1 MEFHLFLYL
10 AAIFG
15 AGYCIK
21 LVTNAIKIP
30 EVTGYV
36 LLGVILGTSLVKL
49 LTNEV
54 LEALSPLSTIALGM
68 IAFTI
73 GIELKLDVIKRLGKS
88 ILAIVTFE
96 SLGAFLVVFVVL
108 RYLFKAELNIALLLG
123 AVASATAPAAT
134 VAVIK
139 QYKAKGPL
147 TSTILAVVGLDDAFA
162 LIIYVFVEGFV
173 SSNLLGDSVAIP
185 AMIGSALLSIFM
197 ALGIGVVAAIL
208 YSLIL
213 RKVKNNDWIA
223 LLLTTFLFG
232 LLGIC
237 ELLEI
242 SELLSIM
249 AFGMVIVNSS
259 PTLSKKSENIV
270 SSFSPIFLVAF
281 FILGGAHLDVA
292 LIGQIGLLGL
302 FYFFARS
309 IGKIGGATL
318 GAYIGKAPKQTRNL
332 IGFAL
337 LPQVGV
343 ALALA
348 LAINKKFNMP
358 QFGENG
364 ASLAS
369 TIINVLLFTTIIT
382 EIIGPLL
389 TRFALKKAGETN
401 TSSDHQ

>member
-21 LVTNAIKIP
+21 VVTNAIKIP

-54 LEALSPLSTIALGM
+54 LEILSPLSSIALGL

-96 SLGAFLVVFVVL
+96 SIGAFIVVFVVL
-108 RYLFKAELNIALLLG
+108 QYLFKTDLNTALLLG

-139 QYKAKGPL
+139 QYRAKGPL

-173 SSNLLGDSVAIP
+173 SANLAGESIAIFIMLGK
-185 AMIGSALLSIFM
+185 ALLSILIAM
-197 ALGIGVVAAIL
+197 GIGVVAAII

-223 LLLTTFLFG
+223 LLLTAFLFG
-232 LLGIC
+232 LLGVC
-237 ELLEI
+237 ELLGV

-249 AFGMVIVNSS
+249 TFGMVIVNSS
-259 PTLSKKSENIV
+259 PTLSKKSESIV
-270 SSFSPIFLVAF
+270 SGFSPIFLVAF

-292 LIGQIGLLGL
+292 LIGKIGILGL
-302 FYFFARS
+302 YYFVARS
-309 IGKIGGATL
+309 IGKMGGATL
-318 GAYIGKAPKQTRNL
+318 GAIIGRAPKTTRKF

-337 LPQVGV
+337 LPQVGI

-348 LAINKKFNMP
+348 LAINKKFNIP
-358 QFGENG
+358 QFGIRG
-364 ASLAS
+364 AELAS

-382 EIIGPLL
+382 EIVGPLL
-389 TRFALKKAGETN
+389 TRLALKKAGETN
-401 TSSDHQ
+401 SIVDNR

>member
-1 MEFHLFLYL
+1 MEFNVFLYL

-36 LLGVILGTSLVKL
+36 LLGVILGTSLLKL
-49 LTNEV
+49 LTADV
-54 LEALSPLSTIALGM
+54 LNALSPLSTVALGM

-73 GIELKLDVIKRLGKS
+73 GIELKMDVIKKLGKS
-88 ILAIVTFE
+88 ILAIVIFE
-96 SLGAFLVVFVVL
+96 SGGAFAVVFLVL
-108 RYLFKAELNIALLLG
+108 RFIYKADLNTSLLLG

-147 TSTILAVVGLDDAFA
+147 TSTVLAVVGLDDAAA

-173 SSNLLGDSVAIP
+173 SSNLVGKSVAIP
-185 AMIGSALLSIFM
+185 AMLGSALLAIFE
-197 ALGIGVVAAIL
+197 AICIGIVAAII
-208 YSLIL
+208 YSLVL

-223 LLLTTFLFG
+223 LLLAAFLFA
-232 LLGIC
+232 LLGVC
-237 ELLEI
+237 ETI
-242 SELLSIM
+242 GVSELLSIM
-249 AFGMVIVNSS
+249 TFGMIIVNSS
-259 PTLSKKSENIV
+259 PTLSKKSEGIV
-270 SSFSPIFLVAF
+270 SNFSPIFLAAF
-281 FILGGAHLDVA
+281 FILGGAHLNVA
-292 LIGQIGLLGL
+292 LIGKIGVLGL

-309 IGKIGGATL
+309 IGKMGGATL
-318 GAYIGKAPKQTRNL
+318 GAIIGKAPKQVRGL
-332 IGFAL
+332 VGFAL

-348 LAINKKFNMP
+348 LAINKKFTMP
-358 QFGENG
+358 QFGQSG
-364 ASLAS
+364 IDLAS

-389 TRFALKKAGETN
+389 TRFALTKAGETN
-401 TSSDHQ
+401 NSSDHQ